1 MKWQISK
8 QFDFCYGH
16 RVWSQELNV
25 EYALDD
31 CLMCRHL
38 HGHQGK
44 ILVHLESNELQNG
57 MVTDFKHLNWF
68 KKFLDDVID
77 HKFIVDINDPL
88 FETLLPFYKDKQNLH
103 KMPQNY
109 QIPDLTV
116 IKDEPLCVQE
126 MYEGFIIVDFVPTS
140 ENLSAWLLKI
150 VQEKMSRI
158 NVKVSHIEYFE
169 TPKSRSVVYATN

>member
-16 RVWSQELNV
+16 RVWSQELNKD
-25 EYALDD
+25 YALDD

-44 ILVHLESNELQNG
+44 IIVHLESETLKGG

-68 KKFLDDVID
+68 KKFLDDTID
-77 HKFIVDINDPL
+77 HKFIIDINDPL
-88 FETLLPFYKDKQNLH
+88 YETLLPFYKNKQNLH

-109 QIPDLTV
+109 MIPDLTV
-116 IKDEPLCVQE
+116 IKDEPSHIKE
-126 MYEGFIIVDFVPTS
+126 MYEGYIVVDFVPTS
-140 ENLSAWLLKI
+140 ENLSAWLLEI
-150 VQEKMSRI
+150 VQEKMQKI
-158 NVKVSHIEYFE
+158 NVKVSHLEYFE
-169 TPKSRSVVYATN
+169 TPKSRSVVYSD